1 MPAGSPSQVVAPLI
15 YGLGALLRKRRG
27 AAKHR
32 PHAWSGRMSQPQSTD
47 DIAIAPASVAALARV
62 LAISAVPISAEANR

>member
-15 YGLGALLRKRRG
+15 YGLAAPLRKRRG

-32 PHAWSGRMSQPQSTD
+32 PHASSVRMSQPQSTD